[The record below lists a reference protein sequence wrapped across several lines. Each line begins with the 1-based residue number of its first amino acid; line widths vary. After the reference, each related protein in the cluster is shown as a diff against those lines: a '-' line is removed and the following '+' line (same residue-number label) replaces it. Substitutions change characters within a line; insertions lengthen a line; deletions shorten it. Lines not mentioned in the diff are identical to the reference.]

1 MKTRLAQ
8 NKFVAGVLYGVFNY
22 GDEPQVNEIHGGAI
36 MRQLVCSGYCYS
48 MLIPRGPI
56 DPSCRERAVRRTRE
70 QIPDTAKP
78 KERARLPFFPSSY
91 SSNNGV
97 VMHEEADSGMPQV
110 PIRAVQ
116 SGSFQLVRHVPPK

>member
-1 MKTRLAQ
+1 M
-8 NKFVAGVLYGVFNY
+8 AGVLYGVFDY

-56 DPSCRERAVRRTRE
+56 DPSCPERAGTRE
-70 QIPDTAKP
+70 QIPDTTESR
-78 KERARLPFFPSSY
+78 ERARLPFFPSSY

-110 PIRAVQ
+110 PIQAVQ
-116 SGSFQLVRHVPPK
+116 SGSLQPVRHVPPK